1 MFDKICSIIGKF
13 VCNKNIDAIADQAT
27 PAHPNVKGTSGK
39 IETDAVILKQGE
51 NLVMVL
57 DYDLGDMPSSIQW
70 NKNNKSMSITQ
81 NGGEI
86 ANIDAVIPPEES
98 TLLDIFKRLILVTR
112 VGEDRV
118 SHMVPFSI
126 KA

>member
-1 MFDKICSIIGKF
+1 MFDKLCSIIGK
-13 VCNKNIDAIADQAT
+13 VIGNKNIDEIADQST
-27 PAHPNVKGTSGK
+27 PAHPNVKGTNGK
-39 IETDAVILKQGE
+39 IETDAVVLKQGD
-51 NLVMVL
+51 NLVVVL
-57 DYDLGDMPSSIQW
+57 DYDLGDMPSSIEW
-70 NKNNKSMSITQ
+70 DKNNKSMSIVQ

-86 ANIDAVIPPEES
+86 ANLDAIIPPEES

-112 VGEDRV
+112 VGDDRV